1 MLYKYMTDYYGGN
14 KLAFEYSGG
23 NIIAGG
29 YNIQSD
35 ALQHTIRGPSTMSGG
50 GTNPEQ
56 CMIPIGLINLKNST
70 SSFNIFHSTDV
81 LSNDLYETLLQ
92 LVSINPTEKK
102 NISKKNSQRTNKTRK
117 IRK

>member
-1 MLYKYMTDYYGGN
+1 MTDYYGGN

-35 ALQHTIRGPSTMSGG
+35 ALQHTMSGG

-56 CMIPIGLINLKNST
+56 CMIPIGLINLKKSA

-102 NISKKNSQRTNKTRK
+102 NISKKNNDRTNKTRK
-117 IRK
+117 IKK